1 MVACH
6 KLINYDTTI
15 LACKENS
22 PFTYQRTGFSSEFY
36 STCTPPNH
44 LDLMVC
50 PLFFFQNYWHIVGS
64 NVTNAVLSVLLSGH
78 MLHKINYTHI
88 VLIPKKKK
96 DPKNVVGYC
105 PIVSKVLANQLKL
118 TLPNV
123 ISNSKSVFVP
133 HWLMTNN
140 ITVAF

>member
-22 PFTYQRTGFSSEFY
+22 PFIYQRTGFSSEFY
-36 STCTPPNH
+36 STCTPLNH

-50 PLFFFQNYWHIVGS
+50 PLFFFQKYWHIVSS
-64 NVTNAVLSVLLSGH
+64 NVTNAVLSVLHSGH

-96 DPKNVVGYC
+96 KKTRKMLLTTALLVWVMLFPELY
-105 PIVSKVLANQLKL
+105 LKFWP
-118 TLPNV
+118 T
-123 ISNSKSVFVP
+123 S
-133 HWLMTNN
+133 
-140 ITVAF
+140 

>member
-1 MVACH
+1 
-6 KLINYDTTI
+6 
-15 LACKENS
+15 
-22 PFTYQRTGFSSEFY
+22 
-36 STCTPPNH
+36 
-44 LDLMVC
+44 MVC
-50 PLFFFQNYWHIVGS
+50 PLFFFQKYWHIVGS

-96 DPKNVVGYC
+96 DPKNVVDYC
-105 PIVSKVLANQLKL
+105 PISLGNVVSRIVSKVLANRLKL
-118 TLPNV
+118 ILPNV